1 MSSHHFVKED
11 QEPALLILDAEAIPF
26 EQIQELLEWSPTIIA
41 DARALK
47 GVLGWGIKFDVV
59 VAEQIL
65 VEKVKSE
72 LVHYAPVKVIGYPE
86 GDSAVQTAF
95 QFIAATR
102 QKFVHVVC
110 TSPEAIFNLESFITN
125 NLKIVVL
132 TNGMRWVFN
141 ESGHY
146 QKWLPAGTQV
156 MVSTAAHKKEVLTAK
171 ADGILEI
178 SKPEKFWIGEQL

>member
-26 EQIQELLEWSPTIIA
+26 EQIQELLEWSPTIIT
-41 DARALK
+41 DVKALK
-47 GVLGWGIKFDVV
+47 GVLAWGIKFDVV
-59 VAEQIL
+59 LAEQIL

-95 QFIAATR
+95 EFIAATR

-110 TSPEAIFNLESFITN
+110 APEAIFNLEPFITN
-125 NLKIVVL
+125 NLKVVVL

-146 QKWLPAGTQV
+146 QKWLPAATQV
-156 MVSTAAHKKEVLTAK
+156 TVITAVHKKEVLITE
-171 ADGILEI
+171 ADGILKI
-178 SKPEKFWIGEQL
+178 SRPEKFWTGELL